1 MSDYSATAQ
10 KCFEE
15 NCKLID
21 AAQNPV
27 EWNLNNGLFHLA
39 LAITGIENDLDALSL
54 MEVNLEQA
62 INRLG

>member
-1 MSDYSATAQ
+1 MSDFSVSAQ
-10 KCFEE
+10 NCFEE
-15 NCKLID
+15 NLKLLD
-21 AAQNPV
+21 AVKNPV